1 MRAIWT
7 GDVSFGLVAVPVKV
21 YSATESHGLHGH
33 MVDPGDGTRI
43 RYKRVREGG
52 DDEVDYD
59 DIGTEYRTDDGET
72 AILTRDELAE
82 LPVEQDHEIDVTQFV
97 PADQIDPVMFDH
109 AYFLEPA
116 SKNTKAY
123 VLLRIALADS
133 DLLAIATFTLRG
145 RTKLAALRVYEE
157 VILMQTL
164 LWPDEIRSANF
175 PSLDKDASVR
185 PQERKMARSLVESMT
200 GDFDPSAFSDTYQQ
214 QLADLVEA
222 KASGDDAPAAAT
234 TDDTESDGDDDVD
247 DLLAALRASVKDR
260 GGAGAGKSGS
270 GSAKKGDDDKASSA
284 KKTPAKK
291 TPAKKAPAKKSSA
304 KKTGS
309 STEKKSPRCSTSPP
323 SNNRRMIAIAS
334 ASIAWRSATI
344 GQPLPTTCSFRFSPL
359 PRPSENRPSARI
371 CTVAAFWATTAG

>member
-82 LPVEQDHEIDVTQFV
+82 LPVEQDHEIDVVQFV
-97 PADQIDPVMFDH
+97 PAEQIDPVMFDH

-157 VILMQTL
+157 VILLQTL
-164 LWPDEIRSANF
+164 LWPDEIRSADF
-175 PSLDKDASVR
+175 PSLDKDATVR

-200 GDFDPSAFSDTYQQ
+200 GDFDPSAYSDTYQE
-214 QLADLVEA
+214 QLAELVEA
-222 KASGDDAPAAAT
+222 KASGESAPTAEAS
-234 TDDTESDGDDDVD
+234 SDSADEGDDEVD

-260 GGAGAGKSGS
+260 GAATSG
-270 GSAKKGDDDKASSA
+270 AKKSATGKKSAPEKKAA
-284 KKTPAKK
+284 PKKNTASG
-291 TPAKKAPAKKSSA
+291 KKAPADKKTATGKKAATEKKAVA
-304 KKTGS
+304 KKKPTKKAA
-309 STEKKSPRCSTSPP
+309 STEKRAPASKS
-323 SNNRRMIAIAS
+323 AKAS
-334 ASIAWRSATI
+334 
-344 GQPLPTTCSFRFSPL
+344 
-359 PRPSENRPSARI
+359 
-371 CTVAAFWATTAG
+371 